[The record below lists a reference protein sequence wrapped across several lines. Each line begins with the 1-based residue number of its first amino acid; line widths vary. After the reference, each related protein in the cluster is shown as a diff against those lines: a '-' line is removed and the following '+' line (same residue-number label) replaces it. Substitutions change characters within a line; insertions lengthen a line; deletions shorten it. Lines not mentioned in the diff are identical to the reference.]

1 MVISTQELMN
11 KYGDYKV
18 PKMKIKREIEKGN
31 YFLIKKGLYETEKDV
46 PGYLLSQYIKSP
58 SYLSFEYALSIYGL
72 IPEFAVEFTN
82 ATTGQKH
89 ITKYTN
95 QFGRYSYRDV
105 PSSVFYLETKWIQ
118 ESGYSYLI
126 ATKEKAICD
135 YLYIL
140 SPIHSKK
147 KIQSLLFDS
156 LRIDIDE
163 FLSLDFD
170 KLIELSKKYKTVNHK
185 YFIALL
191 EDIKNGKHFVK

>member
-31 YFLIKKGLYETEKDV
+31 YFLIKKGLYETEKAV
-46 PGYLLSQYIKSP
+46 PGYRLSQYIKSP

-147 KIQSLLFDS
+147 KIQSLLNE
-156 LRIDIDE
+156 RIKKDRTKTQIE
-163 FLSLDFD
+163 GFTKLDLMEMTR
-170 KLIELSKKYKTVNHK
+170 KHICSHK
-185 YFIALL
+185 
-191 EDIKNGKHFVK
+191 E